1 MAEPWRWRAGRARGC
16 RRREI
21 GVWITAP
28 WTTGSFG
35 KSDRKVGTGIDGTLE
50 TGLVVVSVHPKIAG
64 IATELIRGPIKA
76 AILTVVLRREQ
87 TTFRG
92 GDVVTGHKKMYL
104 SAILAEK
111 SPTNEAKSGHSG
123 RSVDS
128 LNLAGGAFLVRDKIV
143 PIGCD

>member
-1 MAEPWRWRAGRARGC
+1 
-16 RRREI
+16 
-21 GVWITAP
+21 VWITAP

-50 TGLVVVSVHPKIAG
+50 KGLVVVSVHPKIAG

-111 SPTNEAKSGHSG
+111 SPTNEAKTGHSG

-128 LNLAGGAFLVRDKIV
+128 LNLAGGAFLERDKIV